1 MSIIAMQ
8 ASAIQSFNLL
18 SKDTLYK
25 MASELFGEIVIFDMN
40 VVTLR
45 NMLARRYFFGAL
57 KVIWKEF
64 SSDVIQHMLSFVDMD
79 INHDTRIHERIY
91 TQYMRADFS
100 LYKIHI
106 GAEPAERYIRNV
118 FGVLVTENIIDG
130 VLVTE
135 NITDALTVEHN
146 RLARLLENKDA
157 YNAFLQA
164 EEQERPAKYY
174 ATKGIRQRNKEIEDR
189 RLVHKK
195 RAALLKEITTIQKS
209 HKEAEVAL
217 HKQYLQMKAE
227 LKIHQEEEL
236 LATCRHPAQIKE
248 IKRQIQ
254 ARKDHEAR
262 YKALKEQEAA
272 ERQLRTDTL
281 AHYHKVRTE
290 EFAAVKKAS
299 KERAVVR
306 EKDLRKQWQQ
316 YRATQKRAF

>member
-57 KVIWKEF
+57 KVVWKEF
-64 SSDVIQHMLSFVDMD
+64 PSDVVQHMLSFVDMD

-91 TQYMRADFS
+91 AQYMRADFS

-106 GAEPAERYIRNV
+106 GAEPAQRYVRNV
-118 FGVLVTENIIDG
+118 FG

-146 RLARLLENKDA
+146 RLARLLENKGA

-164 EEQERPAKYY
+164 EEQDRPAKYY

-189 RLVHKK
+189 HLVHQK

-236 LATCRHPAQIKE
+236 LATCRHPAQIRE

>member
-64 SSDVIQHMLSFVDMD
+64 PSDVVQHMLSFVDMD

-91 TQYMRADFS
+91 AQYMRADFS

-106 GAEPAERYIRNV
+106 GAEPAQRYVRNV
-118 FGVLVTENIIDG
+118 FG

-146 RLARLLENKDA
+146 RLARLLENKEA

-164 EEQERPAKYY
+164 EEQDRPAKYY

-189 RLVHKK
+189 HLVHKK

-236 LATCRHPAQIKE
+236 LATCRHPAQIRE

>member
-64 SSDVIQHMLSFVDMD
+64 PSDVVQHMLSFVDMD

-91 TQYMRADFS
+91 AQYMRANFS

-106 GAEPAERYIRNV
+106 GAEPAQRYVRNV
-118 FGVLVTENIIDG
+118 FG

-146 RLARLLENKDA
+146 RLARLLENKGA

-189 RLVHKK
+189 HLANQK

-227 LKIHQEEEL
+227 LKIAQEEEL
-236 LATCRHPAQIKE
+236 LRTCQHPAQIRE

-262 YKALKEQEAA
+262 YKALKAQEAA
-272 ERQLRTDTL
+272 ERQLRIDTL

-299 KERAVVR
+299 KERAVAR

>member
-1 MSIIAMQ
+1 
-8 ASAIQSFNLL
+8 
-18 SKDTLYK
+18 

-227 LKIHQEEEL
+227 LKIAQEEEL
-236 LATCRHPAQIKE
+236 LRTCQHPAQIRE

>member
-64 SSDVIQHMLSFVDMD
+64 PSDVVQHMLSFVDMD

-91 TQYMRADFS
+91 AQYMRADFS

-106 GAEPAERYIRNV
+106 GAEPAQRYVRNV
-118 FGVLVTENIIDG
+118 FG

-146 RLARLLENKDA
+146 RLARLLENKGA

-164 EEQERPAKYY
+164 EEQDRPAKYY

-189 RLVHKK
+189 RLVHQK

-236 LATCRHPAQIKE
+236 LATCRHPAQIRE

>member
-64 SSDVIQHMLSFVDMD
+64 PSDVVQHMLSFVDMD

-106 GAEPAERYIRNV
+106 GAEPAQRYVRNV
-118 FGVLVTENIIDG
+118 FG

-146 RLARLLENKDA
+146 RLARLLENKGA

-164 EEQERPAKYY
+164 EEQDRPAKYY

-189 RLVHKK
+189 HLVHKK

-236 LATCRHPAQIKE
+236 LATCRHPAQIRE

>member
-45 NMLARRYFFGAL
+45 NMLARRYFFGTL
-57 KVIWKEF
+57 KVVWKEF
-64 SSDVIQHMLSFVDMD
+64 PSDVIQHMLSFVDMD

-106 GAEPAERYIRNV
+106 GAEPAERYVRNV
-118 FGVLVTENIIDG
+118 FGALI
-130 VLVTE
+130 TE

-146 RLARLLENKDA
+146 RLARLLKNKGA

-164 EEQERPAKYY
+164 EEQERLAMYY
-174 ATKGIRQRNKEIEDR
+174 ATKGMRQRNKEIEAHH
-189 RLVHKK
+189 LANQK
-195 RAALLKEITTIQKS
+195 RATLLKQITTIQKS
-209 HKEAEVAL
+209 HKEVEVAL

-236 LATCRHPAQIKE
+236 LATCRHPAQIRE

-254 ARKDHEAR
+254 LRKDHEAS
-262 YKALKEQEAA
+262 YKALKDQQAA
-272 ERQLRTDTL
+272 ERQLRADTK
-281 AHYHKVRTE
+281 AHYEKVRKE

-299 KERAVVR
+299 KERAVSR

-316 YRATQKRAF
+316 YRATQRSL